1 MPEASGVRGELRF
14 IVRVLAVMLGLL
26 WSIELIDAL
35 VLGGG
40 LDAFG
45 VQPRSVA
52 GLVGVATMPLL
63 HAHFAH
69 LLSNTIGILVF
80 GTLVLM
86 YGRREFLWVTL
97 AAWLFGGL
105 GAWLLGSAASVHIG
119 ASGLV
124 FGYFGYVL
132 MRGVYERRFLSIV
145 ISLVIGLLFG
155 GTLAGAIPGLA
166 DAGISWQGH
175 LFGLLGGVLVARR
188 HRKRAAE

>member
-1 MPEASGVRGELRF
+1 MPEDTGVRGELRS

-26 WSIELIDAL
+26 WTIELVDAL
-35 VLGGG
+35 ALGGA
-40 LDAFG
+40 LDAYG
-45 VQPRSVA
+45 VQPRRVE

-63 HAHFAH
+63 HGNFGH
-69 LLSNTIGILVF
+69 LVSNTIGILVF

-86 YGRREFLWVTL
+86 WGRREFLWVTL
-97 AAWLFGGL
+97 AAWLLGGL
-105 GAWLLGSAASVHIG
+105 GAWLLGSGASVHIG

-145 ISLVIGLLFG
+145 VSLVIGVLFG
-155 GTLAGAIPGLA
+155 STLSGAIPGLA
-166 DAGISWQGH
+166 EAGISWQGH

-188 HRKRAAE
+188 HRKRAAD